1 MILHRGGGPD
11 GRVAEVAPLRP
22 GWPAFAG
29 NNPIAIGKT
38 LRLRTALERFATWR
52 VVVASLVG
60 FAACSAGLAWRQL
73 RLGGFALLDSRGW
86 YTPEEA
92 AALFDGLD
100 RLDANARAIYAATG
114 LTIDMAFPIAYG
126 VLFATLLFHLFRDGP
141 PLYLLPIALAAA
153 DALEN
158 VTVAALVLSHTGEPS
173 PFAWMAAVFTLA
185 KTGLMAATFVAVGIG
200 GARWLW
206 FRLRR

>member
-1 MILHRGGGPD
+1 MVLHRGGGPG

-29 NNPIAIGKT
+29 NNPIGKT
-38 LRLRTALERFATWR
+38 LRLRTALERFTTRR
-52 VVVASLVG
+52 VVVVSLVG
-60 FAACSAGLAWRQL
+60 FAACVAGLAWRQL

-92 AALFDGLD
+92 AALFDALD

-126 VLFATLLFHLFRDGP
+126 VLFATLLFHGDLFQIGHEVQGVLLVERGGAWHRVQSKPAWTP
-141 PLYLLPIALAAA
+141 P
-153 DALEN
+153 
-158 VTVAALVLSHTGEPS
+158 TGSYPS
-173 PFAWMAAVFTLA
+173 PAWTDPG
-185 KTGLMAATFVAVGIG
+185 TESTT
-200 GARWLW
+200 R
-206 FRLRR
+206 